1 MITGDAGVSTIAH
14 TQLQVDGMEREWR
27 AGTLLA
33 LPGVKLFFPCLLRP
47 RVEELISQSCTG
59 YRGGCTCV
67 SPSLVIRPR
76 PNRAQ
81 SSARLHSTISN
92 SIQNIRHTRP
102 ALARGECIPAIGF
115 GSNLKHIAFSGGNA
129 TKCASV
135 KWRMPIRCGSD
146 QEQMTQMAGW
156 RIMSSGTIRD
166 YLEVIGTILPCT
178 AHTAATYTGF

>member
-47 RVEELISQSCTG
+47 RVEELINQSCTG

-81 SSARLHSTISN
+81 VECSAAFNNFQLYPKHPTHSSSTRTGRVHPSDWLWLQLEAHRILRRKCHEMRL
-92 SIQNIRHTRP
+92 
-102 ALARGECIPAIGF
+102 GE
-115 GSNLKHIAFSGGNA
+115 
-129 TKCASV
+129 
-135 KWRMPIRCGSD
+135 
-146 QEQMTQMAGW
+146 MA
-156 RIMSSGTIRD
+156 D
-166 YLEVIGTILPCT
+166 
-178 AHTAATYTGF
+178 AHTLRKRPGTDDSDGWLADHVIW